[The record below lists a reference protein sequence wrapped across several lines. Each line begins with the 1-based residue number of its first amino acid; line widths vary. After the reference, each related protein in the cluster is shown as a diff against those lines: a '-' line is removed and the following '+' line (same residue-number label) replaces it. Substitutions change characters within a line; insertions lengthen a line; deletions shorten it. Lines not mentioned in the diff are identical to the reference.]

1 MGYVHL
7 NLDRYSQKVF
17 YNDQF
22 LLPQRMYRITSFPT
36 QSPTPSIT
44 KFLYLSIQWHN
55 IVVIICTFN

>member
-22 LLPQRMYRITSFPT
+22 LLPQRMYGITSFPT
-36 QSPTPSIT
+36 QSRTPSIT
-44 KFLYLSIQWHN
+44 EVLYLSIQWHN
-55 IVVIICTFN
+55 IVGIICTFY